1 MREIVQICAISER
14 LMNQDTPSAKTR
26 PEYSVPPVERAFR
39 LLRYIAAGNRCR
51 NMNQT
56 AKDIGI
62 NRTTLIR
69 LISTLEAERMID
81 TIPDQGGYR
90 LGTGLITL
98 ASQALNERGL
108 VPTSRP
114 VLRRLV
120 EDLNL
125 SAHLG
130 VRDGREIVYL
140 ARETPNSHLAS
151 MVREGTRLPAH
162 ATTIGRILLAS
173 LRPRQLDELYEG
185 ETLEA
190 YSDKTRTSLDQ
201 LREQLEHDRAKG
213 MSWSVANFEPEIGSA
228 AVAIYDH
235 QGEAIA
241 AINVTGHASAFALDA
256 PLAGK
261 IEATLKNAARE
272 ISEALGYRGWGAE
285 QI

>member
-1 MREIVQICAISER
+1 
-14 LMNQDTPSAKTR
+14 MNEDPTPDKAS
-26 PEYSVPPVERAFR
+26 PDYSVPPVERAFKV
-39 LLRYIAAGNRCR
+39 LRFIAAGNRCQ
-51 NMNQT
+51 NTNQA
-56 AKDIGI
+56 AKEIGI

-69 LISTLEAERMID
+69 LLATLEAERMID
-81 TIPDQGGYR
+81 QIPERGGYR

-98 ASQALNERGL
+98 ASLALNERGL

-120 EDLNL
+120 EELNL

-173 LRPRQLDELYEG
+173 LGARDLEELYAG
-185 ETLEA
+185 KTLEA
-190 YSDKTRTSLDQ
+190 YSEKTRTSLED
-201 LREQLEHDRAKG
+201 LREQLERDRSQG
-213 MSWSVANFEPEIGSA
+213 ISWSVANFEPDIGSA

-235 QGEAIA
+235 QGQAIA
-241 AINVTGHASAFALDA
+241 AINVTGHASAFAADA
-256 PLAGK
+256 PLVGR
-261 IEATLKNAARE
+261 IEATLKAAARD

-285 QI
+285 QM

>member
-1 MREIVQICAISER
+1 MTEAT
-14 LMNQDTPSAKTR
+14 TPTEKTR
-26 PEYSVPPVERAFR
+26 PDYSVPPVERAFR
-39 LLRYIAAGNRCR
+39 LLRHIAAGNRCR
-51 NMNQT
+51 NMNRT

-69 LISTLEAERMID
+69 LLATLEAERMID
-81 TIPDQGGYR
+81 AIPDDGGYR

-114 VLRRLV
+114 VLRKLV

-130 VRDGREIVYL
+130 VRDGRDIVYL

-162 ATTIGRILLAS
+162 ATTIGRVLLAS
-173 LRPRQLDELYEG
+173 ISTKDLDALYAG
-185 ETLEA
+185 QPLEA
-190 YSDKTRTSLDQ
+190 FSDKTRTTLAD
-201 LREQLEHDRAKG
+201 LKEQLATDRTQG
-213 MSWSVANFEPEIGSA
+213 ISWSVANFEPDIGSA

-235 QGEAIA
+235 QGQAVA
-241 AINVTGHASAFALDA
+241 AINVTGHASTFAPGGPMVA
-256 PLAGK
+256 E
-261 IEATLKNAARE
+261 IEAKLKEAARE

-285 QI
+285 QM